1 MKVSYAREKSDN
13 IRVLIAKV
21 KAQKQY
27 DNEKMAR
34 CLGLKIGTYYN
45 RLRDPSTF
53 RSGELWRLMQIGKVS
68 DSEKADYL

>member
-27 DNEKMAR
+27 DNEKMAK

-53 RSGELWRLMQIGKVS
+53 RSGELWRLMQIGKVPN
-68 DSEKADYL
+68 SEKADYL

>member
-27 DNEKMAR
+27 DNEKMAK

-53 RSGELWRLMQIGKVS
+53 RSGELWRLMQIGKVP

>member
-1 MKVSYAREKSDN
+1 MKVSYVREKSDN

>member
-27 DNEKMAR
+27 DNEKMAK

>member
-27 DNEKMAR
+27 DMEKMAK
-34 CLGLKIGTYYN
+34 CLGLKISTYYN
-45 RLRDPSTF
+45 RLRDPATF

>member
-1 MKVSYAREKSDN
+1 MKVTYRKEKSDN
-13 IRVLIAKV
+13 IRVLFAKV

-27 DNEKMAR
+27 DNEKMAK

-68 DSEKADYL
+68 DSGKADYL

>member
-27 DNEKMAR
+27 DNEKMAK

-53 RSGELWRLMQIGKVS
+53 RSGELWRLMQIGKGS

>member
-1 MKVSYAREKSDN
+1 MKVTYGKEKSDN

-27 DNEKMAR
+27 DNEKMAK

-53 RSGELWRLMQIGKVS
+53 RSGELWRMMQIGKVS

>member
-1 MKVSYAREKSDN
+1 MKVSYVREKSDN

-27 DNEKMAR
+27 DNEKMAK

>member
-1 MKVSYAREKSDN
+1 MKVTYGKEKSDN

-27 DNEKMAR
+27 DNEKMAK
-34 CLGLKIGTYYN
+34 CLGLKLSTYYN
-45 RLRDPSTF
+45 RLRNPATF
-53 RSGELWRLMQIGKVS
+53 RSGELWRLMQIGKVA

>member
-1 MKVSYAREKSDN
+1 MKVTYRKEKSDN

-21 KAQKQY
+21 KAQKRY
-27 DNEKMAR
+27 DNEKMAK
-34 CLGLKIGTYYN
+34 CLGLKISTYYN

-53 RSGELWRLMQIGKVS
+53 RSGELWLLMQIGKVP

>member
-27 DNEKMAR
+27 DNEKMAK
-34 CLGLKIGTYYN
+34 CLGLKISTYYN
-45 RLRDPSTF
+45 RLRNPATF
-53 RSGELWRLMQIGKVS
+53 RSGELWILMQIGKVPKE
-68 DSEKADYL
+68 EKDKYV

>member
-1 MKVSYAREKSDN
+1 MKVTYGKEKSDN

-34 CLGLKIGTYYN
+34 CLGLKISTYYN
-45 RLRDPSTF
+45 RLRNPATF
-53 RSGELWRLMQIGKVS
+53 RSGELWRLMQIGKVPKE
-68 DSEKADYL
+68 EKDKYV

>member
-1 MKVSYAREKSDN
+1 MKVSYAREKSEN

>member
-1 MKVSYAREKSDN
+1 MKVTYGKEKSDN

-27 DNEKMAR
+27 DNEKMAK
-34 CLGLKIGTYYN
+34 CLGLKISTYYN

-53 RSGELWRLMQIGKVS
+53 RSGELWLLMQIGKVS

>member
-27 DNEKMAR
+27 DNEKMAK
-34 CLGLKIGTYYN
+34 CLGLKISTYYN
-45 RLRDPSTF
+45 RLRNPATF
-53 RSGELWRLMQIGKVS
+53 RSGELWILMQIGKVP

>member
-1 MKVSYAREKSDN
+1 MKVTYGKEKSDN

-27 DNEKMAR
+27 DNEKMAK

-53 RSGELWRLMQIGKVS
+53 RSGELWILMQIGKVPKE
-68 DSEKADYL
+68 EKDKYV